1 MTRTGNHGINF
12 STTQNRKTSFNY
24 LFFALLEIRFTLL
37 LTPDYFNDQKDHC
50 YEVAPKKGWIEGR
63 DGAPES
69 WQRLRI
75 VLGPSA
81 ARNSRLY
88 NPITKYSCQK
98 LAVRY
103 VCDLKQLEMEEEI
116 PLDQLLNILPPEP
129 SSN

>member
-1 MTRTGNHGINF
+1 MKLPQKKVGLREEMAPL
-12 STTQNRKTSFNY
+12 NRGK
-24 LFFALLEIRFTLL
+24 
-37 LTPDYFNDQKDHC
+37 
-50 YEVAPKKGWIEGR
+50 
-63 DGAPES
+63 
-69 WQRLRI
+69 RLRI